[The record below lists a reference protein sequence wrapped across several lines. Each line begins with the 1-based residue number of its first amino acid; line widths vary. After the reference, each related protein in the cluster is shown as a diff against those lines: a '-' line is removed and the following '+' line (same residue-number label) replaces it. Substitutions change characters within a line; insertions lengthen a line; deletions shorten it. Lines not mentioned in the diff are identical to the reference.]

1 MLADEYSDSQKP
13 LSKDRAA
20 SKKNIGVH
28 STDESPFVQHLKFHT
43 LIMNSKAQDM
53 QEQPKNMYQ
62 TPFGV
67 NEDER
72 RAKMKS
78 FTQNQNLEFEDL
90 ELRERGDF
98 EDLKNLRDLN
108 SHLRG

>member
-1 MLADEYSDSQKP
+1 MLAEEYSDSQRP
-13 LSKDRAA
+13 LSKDRPV
-20 SKKNIGVH
+20 SKQNFGVH
-28 STDESPFVQHLKFHT
+28 STEESPFVQHLKFHT
-43 LIMNSKAQDM
+43 LIMNSKAQES
-53 QEQPKNMYQ
+53 QEQGRNQYH

-72 RAKMKS
+72 RAKMKQ

-98 EDLKNLRDLN
+98 EDLKNLRDMN